1 MSDFMQASHVFL
13 SNPATTVEEAL
24 SFLSQKAVELGIAD
38 DAAAVL
44 DAFHRREEVGS
55 TGMVNGFSIPHA
67 KSDAIKKA
75 GVIVVKF
82 ANEIDDWETM
92 DSDKVTCAIALLVP
106 GAEAG
111 ITHLRLLS
119 KVAVM
124 LMDGAFRTSIKA
136 SDDTAQIAALINGN
150 LRDGGEEGWA

>member
-13 SNPATTVEEAL
+13 DNPAATVEEAL
-24 SFLSQKAVELGIAD
+24 TFLSEKAVELGIAD
-38 DAAAVL
+38 DASAVL
-44 DAFHRREEVGS
+44 DAYHKREEEGS

-67 KSDAIKKA
+67 KSDAIKSA
-75 GVIVVKF
+75 SVIVVKF

-92 DSDKVTCAIALLVP
+92 DEEKIKIAISLLVP

-111 ITHLRLLS
+111 TTHLKLLS

-124 LMDGAFRTSIKA
+124 LMQEDFRETVKA
-136 SDDTAQIAALINGN
+136 SSDPEAIAALINEN
-150 LRDGGEEGWA
+150 LEDDEDEL

>member
-13 SNPATTVEEAL
+13 DNPATTVEEAL
-24 SFLSQKAVELGIAD
+24 VFLSEKAVELGIDD

-44 DAFHRREEVGS
+44 EAYHKREEEGS

-67 KSDAIKKA
+67 KSDAIKSA
-75 GVIVVKF
+75 SVIVVKF
-82 ANEIDDWETM
+82 TNEIEDWETM
-92 DSDKVTCAIALLVP
+92 DEEKIKTAISLLVP

-111 ITHLRLLS
+111 TTHLKLLS

-124 LMDGAFRTSIKA
+124 LMQEDFRETVKA
-136 SDDTAQIAALINGN
+136 SNDPEAIAALINEN
-150 LRDGGEEGWA
+150 LEDDEDEL